1 MQRLFELFDHLR
13 QGGLQF
19 QFNVISKGN
28 KRVGFNCRTS
38 DRVTRQSWKKQ
49 NISRI
54 SGHVKSL
61 SRGVTENLML
71 LRTKEIFLF
80 KGWLETVFS

>member
-1 MQRLFELFDHLR
+1 MQRLFELFDNLR

-28 KRVGFNCRTS
+28 KRVGSNCRTS

-54 SGHVKSL
+54 SSHVKSL
-61 SRGVTENLML
+61 SRGVTKNLML
-71 LRTKEIFLF
+71 LGMKEIFVF
-80 KGWLETVFS
+80 KGWLKTVFS